1 MTKRRSK
8 KIILG
13 GAQITYH
20 HPKPE
25 LLWGYV
31 QEGYRSIAEPEKAII
46 DLLYLERPG
55 LKKLLIDEIRWQEID
70 LQRLRQYA
78 KKTGI
83 RSLIKR
89 VEVISSSRASSSPPP
104 ITTSAPS
111 PSMIIQS

>member
-20 HPKPE
+20 HRKPE

-46 DLLYLERPG
+46 DLLYLECPG
-55 LKKLLIDEIRWQEID
+55 LKKLLIDEIRWQETY
-70 LQRLRQYA
+70 LQKLRQSA
-78 KKTGI
+78 KKTSI

-89 VEVISSSRASSSPPP
+89 VEVISSSRASSAPPP
-104 ITTSAPS
+104 TSPSAP
-111 PSMIIQS
+111 PPAMIIQS

>member
-20 HPKPE
+20 HRKPE

-89 VEVISSSRASSSPPP
+89 VEVISSSRASSCPPP

-111 PSMIIQS
+111 PSMIIHS